1 VNKVSEGLCV
11 WRCRGDFDDD
21 DDEDDDDEVLGIKS
35 VLKDSAVE

>member
-21 DDEDDDDEVLGIKS
+21 DDEVLGIKS